1 MKITTY
7 TSLTLALALSLTGA
21 GIATV
26 FADGEN
32 SAATC
37 EQISEILK
45 KGRPGTLS
53 YQRMKD
59 QYNRKCL
66 EIKAGCPSKL
76 TLDHQSKECERAGM
90 YANPYIDASSCKQ
103 IRCKTTPPSSA
114 SSSSSS
120 QSSSSSFASLNG
132 PCPDGDRLTAV
143 AVSCRSKNQK
153 FEYYNFNGCRQVR
166 CIENVSSQG
175 ECPSIVSL
183 RNKASACKARGL
195 PYESYTVGVCR
206 QVRCMDEALGDDAVV
221 CPDDTVINAL
231 GTRCKARGMTPTVS
245 ADDNG
250 CRKVTCKPTVSS
262 ASSSCP
268 SDDQLDMGIRI
279 CKRSGLTGTTME
291 DDNGCRQVI
300 CQSK

>member
-1 MKITTY
+1 MKIPSSA
-7 TSLTLALALSLTGA
+7 SLTVLLALLLTTVTV
-21 GIATV
+21 ATV
-26 FADGEN
+26 SADGEN
-32 SAATC
+32 SSATC
-37 EQISEILK
+37 EQITEILS

-59 QYNRKCL
+59 QYNRRCL

-76 TLDHQSKECERAGM
+76 TLEHQSKECVRAGM
-90 YANPYIDASSCKQ
+90 YANPYLDPSSCKQ
-103 IRCKTTPPSSA
+103 IRCSMTPPSSA

-120 QSSSSSFASLNG
+120 VSSSSSFASLNG

-143 AVSCRSKNQK
+143 AVACRSKNQK

-183 RNKASACKARGL
+183 RNKASACKAKGVK
-195 PYESYTVGVCR
+195 YESYTVGVCR
-206 QVRCMDEALGDDAVV
+206 MVRCMDEALGDDVKA

-231 GTRCKARGMTPTVS
+231 GTKCKARNMTAS
-245 ADDNG
+245 ISLDDDG
-250 CRKVTCKPTVSS
+250 CRKVTCKAPASS

-268 SDDQLDMGIRI
+268 SDDQLDAGIRI
-279 CKRSGLTGTTME
+279 CKRSGLTGTTMQ
-291 DDNGCRQVI
+291 DDNGCRQVV
-300 CQSK
+300 CQK